1 MPAEAMAR
9 GIARWSRRVGRGLVG
24 SRGGAS
30 ATPVVPTTE
39 LPAAGFRD
47 AGTFAGGWSARPAL
61 GAAFRHA
68 STAATP
74 PVFDGA
80 TCERVDVELGT
91 ARTRTAVGFETGRVA
106 RLANGAVVASM
117 GDTVAMC
124 AATTARQP
132 DPEASFFPLSVDY
145 RERAS
150 AYGKSPATF
159 TRREGPPKDRE
170 VLAMRVVDRAL
181 RPLFPKGFKNETSV
195 QVVVLASD
203 QSQDPA
209 VLAVNGASA
218 ALAVSDI
225 PWDGPAGAARV
236 AVDDAGAI
244 VANPSDADC
253 EASRFV
259 LTYAGTEDRTLM
271 VEAVAMKPGG
281 VPEATVAAALAAA
294 HEAARE
300 MIDPQRRLAAAAGK
314 EKRDVC
320 DAREETTAAA
330 VRDAVLALARGRL
343 DALYAEEIQSKSA
356 RGKKMAD
363 LKDAV
368 FAELAEALA
377 TARDAEEAPPTAGPP
392 GASVSSQTVSDAI
405 AKVRAAAG
413 ADADDAAIRK
423 AMKHHLDGAYLHACS
438 RVMRDRVFATGTR
451 VDGRGLDEIRPL
463 AAAATVLPV
472 THGSSLFERG
482 NTQTLATATIGSLND
497 VQRLD
502 APVGPD
508 NKRLMLHYAFPSF
521 SIDET
526 PRRGGLSRREIGHGA
541 LAEKSLAAALPCSDA
556 WPFAV
561 RLNAETTESNGSSS
575 MAAVC
580 AGSMAL
586 MDAGVPIP
594 EHVGAIS
601 IGLVTE
607 EDEATGAVTRHALL
621 ADIMG
626 LEDVLGDMDFK
637 IAGTRSGITG
647 IQLDCKP
654 AGIPLAILVEALE
667 TAKRARGR
675 VIDAMEAA
683 IPRARRADLGEVSEH
698 SPRFHAMDIEA
709 SLIGK
714 LIGTGGKTIKEIQSS
729 TGATI
734 SVDQPIVGGPVG
746 AAGAGRV
753 GIFAPNKKAL
763 DLAVERV
770 GAIATPLA
778 VGAIVEAVVIDV
790 KPFGWILR
798 TPGLDE
804 GMLHVTEYHWDAAR
818 IETSD
823 FLPLGSTVAVKV
835 TENGP
840 GGTKFSRKQTS
851 EPPEGYAPPPSRTS
865 GGGLPRPR
873 APLGRGAGQSA
884 GRGLGGRAGAGGGFV
899 RNPDGTLKRPLERV
913 KEKSASRE

>member
-9 GIARWSRRVGRGLVG
+9 GLARWSRRVGRGLLG

-30 ATPVVPTTE
+30 TTAVVPTIE
-39 LPAAGFRD
+39 HPAAGFLG
-47 AGTFAGGWSARPAL
+47 AGTCARGWSARPAL
-61 GAAFRHA
+61 GTSLRHA
-68 STAATP
+68 STAAGT

-80 TCERVDVELGT
+80 TCEGVDVELGT
-91 ARTRTAVGFETGRVA
+91 ARTRATVGFETGRVA

-124 AATTARQP
+124 AATTARHP
-132 DPEASFFPLSVDY
+132 DPDASFFPLSVDY

-150 AYGKSPATF
+150 AYGKIPATF

-170 VLAMRVVDRAL
+170 VLAMRVVDRVL

-203 QSQDPA
+203 QSQDPT

-236 AVDDAGAI
+236 AVDDAG
-244 VANPSDADC
+244 VVVVNPSDADC

-259 LTYAGTEDRTLM
+259 LTYAGTETKTLM
-271 VEAVAMKPGG
+271 IEAVAMKPGG
-281 VPEATVAAALAAA
+281 VTEETVAAALEAA

-300 MIDPQRRLAAAAGK
+300 MIDPQRRLAAKAGK
-314 EKRDVC
+314 PKRDAC
-320 DAREETTAAA
+320 DERQATTAAA
-330 VRDAVLALARGRL
+330 VRDAVLVMARDRL
-343 DALYAEEIQSKSA
+343 DALYAEEIQSKSG
-356 RGKKMAD
+356 RGKKMAE

-368 FAELAEALA
+368 FEELAAESSV
-377 TARDAEEAPPTAGPP
+377 TAES
-392 GASVSSQTVSDAI
+392 ASSSSSS
-405 AKVRAAAG
+405 AKIGIEKIRAAIG
-413 ADADDAAIRK
+413 ADADDCDTIREAI
-423 AMKHHLDGAYLHACS
+423 KHHLDSAYLHACS
-438 RVMRDRVFATGTR
+438 RVMRDRIFEKGTR
-451 VDGRGLDEIRPL
+451 VDGRGLDEVRPL
-463 AAAATVLPV
+463 AASATVLPV

-482 NTQTLATATIGSLND
+482 NTQTLATATVGSLND

-502 APVGPD
+502 APVGPE

-541 LAEKSLAAALPCSDA
+541 LAEKSLAAALPGSEA

-561 RLNAETTESNGSSS
+561 RLNAETMESNGSSS

-586 MDAGVPIP
+586 MDAGVPIG

-601 IGLVTE
+601 VGLVTD
-607 EDEATGAVTRHALL
+607 EDEATGVVTRHALL

-637 IAGTRSGITG
+637 IAGTRSGVTG

-654 AGIPLAILVEALE
+654 AGIPLAILVEALGV
-667 TAKRARGR
+667 AKKARGK

-683 IPRARRADLGEVSEH
+683 IPRARRDDLGEIPENA
-698 SPRFHAMDIEA
+698 PRFRAMDIDA

-714 LIGTGGKTIKEIQSS
+714 LIGTGGKTIKEIQTS

-734 SVDQPIVGGPVG
+734 SVDQPSVPPVPETV
-746 AAGAGRV
+746 AGVAGVAGVSRGRV

-778 VGAIVEAVVIDV
+778 VGAVVEATVIDV

-804 GMLHVTEYHWDAAR
+804 GMLHVTEYQWDAAR

-823 FLPLGSTVAVKV
+823 YLPLGATVSVKV
-835 TENGP
+835 TETGP
-840 GGTKFSRKQTS
+840 GGTKFSRRQTT
-851 EPPEGYAPPPSRTS
+851 EPPEGYKSRES
-865 GGGLPRPR
+865 LPRPR

-884 GRGLGGRAGAGGGFV
+884 GRGLGGNANAGGGFV

-913 KEKSASRE
+913 KQKSGSEE

>member
-9 GIARWSRRVGRGLVG
+9 GLARWSRRVGRGLLG

-30 ATPVVPTTE
+30 ATAVVPTIE
-39 LPAAGFRD
+39 HPAAGFLG
-47 AGTFAGGWSARPAL
+47 AGTCARGWSARPAFGTSL
-61 GAAFRHA
+61 RHA
-68 STAATP
+68 STAAGT

-80 TCERVDVELGT
+80 TCEGVDVELGT
-91 ARTRTAVGFETGRVA
+91 ARTRTTVGFETGRVA

-124 AATTARQP
+124 AATTARHP
-132 DPEASFFPLSVDY
+132 DPDASFFPLSVDY

-150 AYGKSPATF
+150 AYGKIPATF

-170 VLAMRVVDRAL
+170 VLAMRVVDRVL

-203 QSQDPA
+203 QSQDPT

-236 AVDDAGAI
+236 AVDDAG
-244 VANPSDADC
+244 VVVVNPSDADC

-259 LTYAGTEDRTLM
+259 LTYAGTHTKTLM
-271 VEAVAMKPGG
+271 IEAVAMKPGG
-281 VPEATVAAALAAA
+281 VPEETVAAALEAA

-300 MIDPQRRLAAAAGK
+300 MIDPQRRLAEKAGK
-314 EKRDVC
+314 PKRDAC
-320 DAREETTAAA
+320 DERQATTAAA
-330 VRDAVLALARGRL
+330 VRDAVLVMARDRL
-343 DALYAEEIQSKSA
+343 DALYAEEIQSKSG
-356 RGKKMAD
+356 RGKKMAE

-368 FAELAEALA
+368 FEELA
-377 TARDAEEAPPTAGPP
+377 AESSVTS
-392 GASVSSQTVSDAI
+392 ASSASSSSSSSA
-405 AKVRAAAG
+405 AKIGIEKIRAAIG
-413 ADADDAAIRK
+413 ADERDTIREAI
-423 AMKHHLDGAYLHACS
+423 KHHLDSAYLHACS
-438 RVMRDRVFATGTR
+438 SVMRDRILEKGTR
-451 VDGRGLDEIRPL
+451 VDGRGLNEVRSL
-463 AAAATVLPV
+463 AASATVLPV
-472 THGSSLFERG
+472 THGSLLFERG

-502 APVGPD
+502 APVGPE

-526 PRRGGLSRREIGHGA
+526 PRRGVLSRREIGHGA
-541 LAEKSLAAALPCSDA
+541 LAEKSLAAALPGSDA

-561 RLNAETTESNGSSS
+561 RLNAETMESNGSSS
-575 MAAVC
+575 MAAVW

-586 MDAGVPIP
+586 MDAGVPIG

-601 IGLVTE
+601 VGLVTE
-607 EDEATGAVTRHALL
+607 TDEAGDVTKHALL

-637 IAGTRSGITG
+637 IAGTRGGVTG

-654 AGIPLAILVEALE
+654 AGIPLAILKEALGV
-667 TAKRARGR
+667 AKRARGK

-683 IPRARRADLGEVSEH
+683 IPRARRDDLGEIPENAH
-698 SPRFHAMDIEA
+698 RFAAMDIDA

-714 LIGTGGKTIKEIQSS
+714 LIGTGGKTIKEIQTS

-734 SVDQPIVGGPVG
+734 SVDQPSVPSVPENVV
-746 AAGAGRV
+746 AGVSLVASLVAPRGRV

-778 VGAIVEAVVIDV
+778 IGAVVDATVIDV

-804 GMLHVTEYHWDAAR
+804 GMLHVTEYQWDAKR

-823 FLPLGSTVAVKV
+823 YLPLGATVSVKV
-835 TENGP
+835 TETGSS
-840 GGTKFSRKQTS
+840 GTKFSRRQTTL
-851 EPPEGYAPPPSRTS
+851 PPEGYVARES
-865 GGGLPRPR
+865 LPRPR
-873 APLGRGAGQSA
+873 APLGRGAGASA
-884 GRGLGGRAGAGGGFV
+884 GRGLGGNANAGGGFV

-913 KEKSASRE
+913 KQKSGSEE

>member
-9 GIARWSRRVGRGLVG
+9 GFARWSRRVGRGLVR

-30 ATPVVPTTE
+30 ATPVVPTPE
-39 LPAAGFRD
+39 HPGGGSVD
-47 AGTFAGGWSARPAL
+47 PGTFARGWRARPAL
-61 GAAFRHA
+61 GASLRLA
-68 STAATP
+68 STAAGT
-74 PVFDGA
+74 PVFAGA

-91 ARTRTAVGFETGRVA
+91 ARTRTTVGFETGRVA

-132 DPEASFFPLSVDY
+132 DPDASFFPLSVDY

-150 AYGKSPATF
+150 AYGKIPATF

-170 VLAMRVVDRAL
+170 VLAMRVVDRVL

-203 QSQDPA
+203 QSQDPT

-236 AVDDAGAI
+236 AVDDAG
-244 VANPSDADC
+244 VVVVNPSDADC

-259 LTYAGTEDRTLM
+259 LTYAGTHTKTLM
-271 VEAVAMKPGG
+271 IEAVAMKPGG
-281 VPEATVAAALAAA
+281 VPEETVAAALEAA

-300 MIDPQRRLAAAAGK
+300 MIDPQRRLAEKAGK
-314 EKRDVC
+314 PKRDAC
-320 DAREETTAAA
+320 DERQATTAAA
-330 VRDAVLALARGRL
+330 VRDAVLVMARDRL
-343 DALYAEEIQSKSA
+343 DALYAEEIQSKSG
-356 RGKKMAD
+356 RGKKMAE

-368 FAELAEALA
+368 FEELA
-377 TARDAEEAPPTAGPP
+377 AESSVTS
-392 GASVSSQTVSDAI
+392 ASSSSSSSSSA
-405 AKVRAAAG
+405 AKIGIEKIRAAIG
-413 ADADDAAIRK
+413 ADDCDTIREAI
-423 AMKHHLDGAYLHACS
+423 KHHLDSAYLHACS
-438 RVMRDRVFATGTR
+438 SVMRDRIFEKGTR
-451 VDGRGLDEIRPL
+451 VDGRGLNEVRPL
-463 AAAATVLPV
+463 AASATVLPV

-502 APVGPD
+502 APVGPE

-541 LAEKSLAAALPCSDA
+541 LAEKSLAAALPGSDA

-561 RLNAETTESNGSSS
+561 RLNAETMESNGSSS

-586 MDAGVPIP
+586 MDAGVPIG

-601 IGLVTE
+601 VGLVTE
-607 EDEATGAVTRHALL
+607 TDEATGDVTKHALL

-637 IAGTRSGITG
+637 IAGTRGGVTG

-654 AGIPLAILVEALE
+654 AGIPLAILKEALGV
-667 TAKRARGR
+667 AKRARGK

-683 IPRARRADLGEVSEH
+683 IPRARRDDLGEIPENA
-698 SPRFHAMDIEA
+698 PRFAAMDIDA

-714 LIGTGGKTIKEIQSS
+714 LIGTGGKTIKEIQTS

-734 SVDQPIVGGPVG
+734 SVDQPSVPSVPENVV
-746 AAGAGRV
+746 AGVSLVASLVAPRGRV

-778 VGAIVEAVVIDV
+778 IGAVVDATVIDV

-804 GMLHVTEYHWDAAR
+804 GMLHVTEYQWDAKR

-823 FLPLGSTVAVKV
+823 YLPLGATVSVKV
-835 TENGP
+835 TETGSS
-840 GGTKFSRKQTS
+840 GTKFSRRQTTL
-851 EPPEGYAPPPSRTS
+851 PPEGYKPRES
-865 GGGLPRPR
+865 LPRPR
-873 APLGRGAGQSA
+873 APLGRGAGASA
-884 GRGLGGRAGAGGGFV
+884 GRGLGGNANAGGGFV

-913 KEKSASRE
+913 KQKSGSEE

>member
-9 GIARWSRRVGRGLVG
+9 GLARWSRRVGRGLVG

-39 LPAAGFRD
+39 LPAAGLGD
-47 AGTFAGGWSARPAL
+47 AGTFVGGRRARPAL
-61 GAAFRHA
+61 GATFRHA
-68 STAATP
+68 STTATP
-74 PVFDGA
+74 PVFAGA

-106 RLANGAVVASM
+106 RLANGAVVASL

-132 DPEASFFPLSVDY
+132 DPEASFLPLSVDY

-150 AYGKSPATF
+150 AYGKIPATF

-236 AVDDAGAI
+236 AVDDAGAV

-271 VEAVAMKPGG
+271 IEAVAMKPGG
-281 VPEATVAAALAAA
+281 VPESTVAAALVAA
-294 HEAARE
+294 HEAARD
-300 MIDPQRRLAAAAGK
+300 MLDPQRRLAAKAGK
-314 EKRDVC
+314 PKRDVC
-320 DAREETTAAA
+320 DAKEEKIAAA
-330 VRDAVLALARGRL
+330 VRDAVLVLARDRL
-343 DALYAEEIQSKSA
+343 HDLYAEEIQSKSE
-356 RGKKMAD
+356 RGKRMAE

-368 FAELAEALA
+368 FADLAEA
-377 TARDAEEAPPTAGPP
+377 TAAAKDNENAESSLGQ
-392 GASVSSQTVSDAI
+392 SVSRAVSDAV

-413 ADADDAAIRK
+413 GDDDDAAILK
-423 AMKHHLDGAYLHACS
+423 AMRHHLDGAYLHACS
-438 RVMRDRVFATGTR
+438 RVMRDRIFEKGRR

-463 AAAATVLPV
+463 AATATVLPV

-482 NTQTLATATIGSLND
+482 NTQTLATATVGSLND

-502 APVGPD
+502 APVGPA

-526 PRRGGLSRREIGHGA
+526 PKRGGLSRREIGHGA

-601 IGLVTE
+601 IGLVTD
-607 EDEATGAVTRHALL
+607 EDEAGSVIRHALL

-654 AGIPLAILVEALE
+654 AGIPLSILVEALDV
-667 TAKRARGR
+667 AKRARGK

-683 IPRARRADLGEVSEH
+683 IPRARRADLGEIPEH
-698 SPRFHAMDIEA
+698 SPRFHAMDIDA

-714 LIGTGGKTIKEIQSS
+714 LIGTGGKTIKEIQST

-734 SVDQPIVGGPVG
+734 SVDQPVVGGPAGAGGG
-746 AAGAGRV
+746 AANAGRV
-753 GIFAPNKKAL
+753 GVFAPNKRAL

-770 GAIATPLA
+770 VAIATPLA

-840 GGTKFSRKQTS
+840 GGTKFSRKQTT
-851 EPPEGYAPPPSRTS
+851 EPPEGYAPPPPRG

-873 APLGRGAGQSA
+873 TPLGRGAGQSA
-884 GRGLGGRAGAGGGFV
+884 GRGLGGKTNAGGGFV

-913 KEKSASRE
+913 KEKSVPRE

>member
-1 MPAEAMAR
+1 M
-9 GIARWSRRVGRGLVG
+9 
-24 SRGGAS
+24 
-30 ATPVVPTTE
+30 
-39 LPAAGFRD
+39 
-47 AGTFAGGWSARPAL
+47 FA
-61 GAAFRHA
+61 
-68 STAATP
+68 
-74 PVFDGA
+74 GA

-91 ARTRTAVGFETGRVA
+91 ARTRVTVGFETGRVA

-132 DPEASFFPLSVDY
+132 DSDASFFPLSVDY

-150 AYGKSPATF
+150 AYGKIPATF

-181 RPLFPKGFKNETSV
+181 RPLFPKGFRNETSV

-218 ALAVSDI
+218 ALGVSDI
-225 PWDGPAGAARV
+225 PFDGPAGAARV
-236 AVDDAGAI
+236 AVNDDGDV

-253 EASRFV
+253 EAARFV
-259 LTYAGTEDRTLM
+259 LTYAGTEDKTLM

-281 VPEATVAAALAAA
+281 VDEATVAAALEAA

-300 MIDPQRRLAAAAGK
+300 MLEPQRRLAAKTGK
-314 EKRDVC
+314 EKREAS
-320 DAREETTAAA
+320 DAREEETAAA
-330 VRDAVLALARGRL
+330 VRDAVLSLARERL

-356 RGKKMAD
+356 RGKKMAE

-368 FAELAEALA
+368 FAELVGAMANA
-377 TARDAEEAPPTAGPP
+377 GDAG
-392 GASVSSQTVSDAI
+392 SVGQTVADAV
-405 AKVRAAAG
+405 AVARAGAG
-413 ADADDAAIRK
+413 ADADDAAVRA
-423 AMKHHLDGAYLHACS
+423 AMKRHLDGAYLYACS
-438 RVMRDRVFATGTR
+438 RVMRDRIFETGTR
-451 VDGRGLDEIRPL
+451 VDGRGLDEVRPL

-502 APVGPD
+502 APVGPA

-541 LAEKSLAAALPCSDA
+541 LAEKSLAAALPSAEA

-586 MDAGVPIP
+586 MDAGVPIG

-607 EDEATGAVTRHALL
+607 TDADGAVARHALL

-647 IQLDCKP
+647 VQLDCKP
-654 AGIPLAILVEALE
+654 AGIPLTILIEALSV
-667 TAKRARGR
+667 AKRARAK

-683 IPRARRADLGEVSEH
+683 IPRARRADLGEVPEN
-698 SPRFHAMDIEA
+698 SPRFHAMDIDVA
-709 SLIGK
+709 LIGK
-714 LIGTGGKTIKEIQSS
+714 LIGTGGKTIKEIQST

-734 SVDQPIVGGPVG
+734 SVDQPVVGGPAGAGGG
-746 AAGAGRV
+746 AANAGRV
-753 GIFAPNKKAL
+753 GVFAPNKRAL

-770 GAIATPLA
+770 VAIATPLA

-840 GGTKFSRKQTS
+840 GGTKFSRKQTT
-851 EPPEGYAPPPSRTS
+851 EPPEGYAPPPPRG

-873 APLGRGAGQSA
+873 TPLGRGAGQSA
-884 GRGLGGRAGAGGGFV
+884 GRGLGGKTNAGGGFV

-913 KEKSASRE
+913 KEKSVPRE

>member
-9 GIARWSRRVGRGLVG
+9 GFARWSRRVGRGLVR

-30 ATPVVPTTE
+30 ATPVVPTPE
-39 LPAAGFRD
+39 HPGGGSVD
-47 AGTFAGGWSARPAL
+47 PGTFARGWRARPAL
-61 GAAFRHA
+61 GASLRLA
-68 STAATP
+68 STAAGT
-74 PVFDGA
+74 PVFAGA

-91 ARTRTAVGFETGRVA
+91 ARTRATVGFETGRVA

-132 DPEASFFPLSVDY
+132 DPDASFFPLSVDY

-150 AYGKSPATF
+150 AYGKIPATF

-181 RPLFPKGFKNETSV
+181 RPLFPKGFRNETSV

-218 ALAVSDI
+218 ALGVSDI
-225 PWDGPAGAARV
+225 PFDGPAGAARV
-236 AVDDAGAI
+236 AVNDDGDV

-253 EASRFV
+253 EAARFV
-259 LTYAGTEDRTLM
+259 LTYAGTEDKTLM

-281 VPEATVAAALAAA
+281 VDEATVAAALEAA

-300 MIDPQRRLAAAAGK
+300 MLEPQRRLAAKAGK
-314 EKRDVC
+314 EKREAR
-320 DAREETTAAA
+320 DAREEETAAA
-330 VRDAVLALARGRL
+330 VRDAVLSLARERL

-356 RGKKMAD
+356 RGKKMAE

-368 FAELAEALA
+368 FAELVGAMA
-377 TARDAEEAPPTAGPP
+377 TAGDAG
-392 GASVSSQTVSDAI
+392 SVGQTVADAV
-405 AKVRAAAG
+405 AVARAGAG
-413 ADADDAAIRK
+413 ADADDAAVCA
-423 AMKHHLDGAYLHACS
+423 AMKRHLDGAYLHACS
-438 RVMRDRVFATGTR
+438 RVMRDRIFETGTR
-451 VDGRGLDEIRPL
+451 VDGRGLDEVRPL

-502 APVGPD
+502 APVGPA

-541 LAEKSLAAALPCSDA
+541 LAEKSLAAALPSAEA

-586 MDAGVPIP
+586 MDAGVPIG

-607 EDEATGAVTRHALL
+607 TDADGAVARHALL

-654 AGIPLAILVEALE
+654 AGIPLTILIEALSV
-667 TAKRARGR
+667 AKRARAK
-675 VIDAMEAA
+675 VIDEMEAA
-683 IPRARRADLGEVSEH
+683 IPRARRADLGEVPEN
-698 SPRFHAMDIEA
+698 SPRFHAMDIDVA
-709 SLIGK
+709 LIGK
-714 LIGTGGKTIKEIQSS
+714 LIGTGGKTIKEIQST

-734 SVDQPIVGGPVG
+734 SVDQPTAGTAGGG
-746 AAGAGRV
+746 GGRV

-778 VGAIVEAVVIDV
+778 VGAVIEAVVIDV

-804 GMLHVTEYHWDAAR
+804 GMLHVTEYQWDAAR

-851 EPPEGYAPPPSRTS
+851 EPPEGYTAPPARG

-884 GRGLGGRAGAGGGFV
+884 GRGLGGNANAGGGFV

-913 KEKSASRE
+913 KEKSVSEAE

>member
-9 GIARWSRRVGRGLVG
+9 GLARWSRRVGRGLLG

-30 ATPVVPTTE
+30 ATAVVPTIE
-39 LPAAGFRD
+39 HPAAGFLG
-47 AGTFAGGWSARPAL
+47 AGTCARGWSARPAL
-61 GAAFRHA
+61 GTSLRHA
-68 STAATP
+68 STAAGT

-80 TCERVDVELGT
+80 TCEGVDVELGT
-91 ARTRTAVGFETGRVA
+91 ARTRATVGFETGRVA

-124 AATTARQP
+124 AATTARHP
-132 DPEASFFPLSVDY
+132 DPDASFFPLSVDY

-150 AYGKSPATF
+150 AYGKIPATF

-170 VLAMRVVDRAL
+170 VLAMRVVDRVL

-203 QSQDPA
+203 QSQDPT

-236 AVDDAGAI
+236 AVDDAG
-244 VANPSDADC
+244 VVVVNPSDADC

-259 LTYAGTEDRTLM
+259 LTYAGTETKTLM
-271 VEAVAMKPGG
+271 IEAVAMKPGG
-281 VPEATVAAALAAA
+281 VTEETVAAALEAA

-300 MIDPQRRLAAAAGK
+300 MIDPQRRLAAKAGK
-314 EKRDVC
+314 PKRDAC
-320 DAREETTAAA
+320 DERQATTAAA
-330 VRDAVLALARGRL
+330 VRDAVLVMARDRL
-343 DALYAEEIQSKSA
+343 DALYAEEIQSKSG
-356 RGKKMAD
+356 RGKKMAE

-368 FAELAEALA
+368 FEELAAESSV
-377 TARDAEEAPPTAGPP
+377 TAES
-392 GASVSSQTVSDAI
+392 ASSSSSSSS
-405 AKVRAAAG
+405 AKIGIEKIRAAIG
-413 ADADDAAIRK
+413 ADADDCDTIREAI
-423 AMKHHLDGAYLHACS
+423 KHHLDSAYLHACS
-438 RVMRDRVFATGTR
+438 RVMRDRIFEKGTR
-451 VDGRGLDEIRPL
+451 VDGRGLDEVRPL
-463 AAAATVLPV
+463 AASATVLPV

-482 NTQTLATATIGSLND
+482 NTQTLATATVGSLND
-497 VQRLD
+497 MQRLD
-502 APVGPD
+502 APVGPE

-541 LAEKSLAAALPCSDA
+541 LAEKSLAAALPGSEA

-561 RLNAETTESNGSSS
+561 RLNAETMESNGSSS

-586 MDAGVPIP
+586 MDAGVPIG

-601 IGLVTE
+601 VGLVTD
-607 EDEATGAVTRHALL
+607 EDEATGVVTRHALL

-637 IAGTRSGITG
+637 IAGTRSGVTG

-654 AGIPLAILVEALE
+654 AGIPLAILVEALGV
-667 TAKRARGR
+667 AKKARGK

-683 IPRARRADLGEVSEH
+683 IPRARRDDLGEIPENA
-698 SPRFHAMDIEA
+698 PRFRAMDIDA

-714 LIGTGGKTIKEIQSS
+714 LIGTGGKTIKEIQTS

-734 SVDQPIVGGPVG
+734 SVDQPSVPPVPETV
-746 AAGAGRV
+746 AGVAGVAGVSRGRV

-778 VGAIVEAVVIDV
+778 VGAVVEATVIDV

-804 GMLHVTEYHWDAAR
+804 GMLHVTEYQWDAAR

-823 FLPLGSTVAVKV
+823 HLPLGATVSVKV
-835 TENGP
+835 TETGP
-840 GGTKFSRKQTS
+840 GGTKFSRRQTT
-851 EPPEGYAPPPSRTS
+851 EPPEGYKSRES
-865 GGGLPRPR
+865 LPRPR
-873 APLGRGAGQSA
+873 APLGRGVGQSA
-884 GRGLGGRAGAGGGFV
+884 GRGLGGNANAGGGFV

-913 KEKSASRE
+913 KQKSGSEE